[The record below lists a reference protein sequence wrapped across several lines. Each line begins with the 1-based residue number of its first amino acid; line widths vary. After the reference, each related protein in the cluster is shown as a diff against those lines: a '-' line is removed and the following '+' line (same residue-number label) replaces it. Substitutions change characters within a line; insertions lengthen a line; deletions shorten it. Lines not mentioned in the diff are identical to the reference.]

1 MTDPVKH
8 LWLCLDA
15 LAAGLRCGESD
26 AEEVLNHLETE
37 LTNLS
42 MRERDNVRG
51 KMICVV
57 AELSRLEVRMMTR
70 HGPLLPP
77 RSQ

>member
-1 MTDPVKH
+1 MTDSVKH

-15 LAAGLRCGESD
+15 IAAALRCDESG

-37 LTNLS
+37 LTDLN
-42 MRERDNVRG
+42 MPERDNVRR

-77 RSQ
+77 RSL